1 MYHQEGDFVKVLLV
15 DDEVEFAST
24 LTERLNLRGME
35 THCAY
40 TANDALALSKQHAF
54 DLAVLDVKMPQISGL
69 ELANRLGE
77 THPGMKF
84 IFLTGHTSE
93 NDFEKGLRTGAF
105 YLLKPVSIDVL
116 INKIREASSEEKG
129 NGQ

>member
-1 MYHQEGDFVKVLLV
+1 MHHQEGDFVKVLLV

-35 THCAY
+35 THCAF

-69 ELANRLGE
+69 ELASRLGE

-93 NDFEKGLRTGAF
+93 TTSRRDSEQGR
-105 YLLKPVSIDVL
+105 SIC
-116 INKIREASSEEKG
+116 SSR
-129 NGQ
+129 